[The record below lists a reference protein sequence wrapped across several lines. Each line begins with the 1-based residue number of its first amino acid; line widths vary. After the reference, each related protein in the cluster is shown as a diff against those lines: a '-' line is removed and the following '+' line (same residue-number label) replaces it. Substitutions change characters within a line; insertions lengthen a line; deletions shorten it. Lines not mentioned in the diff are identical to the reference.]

1 MPSIEGMANIIT
13 VCLGRNIRFNLVV
26 QAYAQIKNKYGDDA
40 DTIDGNCGN
49 TIYILTNDQETAEKV
64 SKKLGNQTINLPSRS
79 GKGLST
85 DKNKTEGLDQRPLLT
100 ANELMSFKEGES
112 AVIRVIKRQDNN
124 RKRIR
129 PRPIYNTG
137 ETALKYRWE
146 YLGKEFDT
154 DKSILDIDID
164 SLHDDV
170 EPKKLIVDFLGE
182 RKEEQI
188 EKKTSEPEQV
198 QEASSQIETP
208 QPVEEPTMMGIDEEI
223 PEEAFQ
229 QEDSPFNSLSIEN
242 WKEKTVNEFFES
254 DLAVLKLVDKFFLA
268 QLGKSIDEVGNQEM
282 GEFYSEFQM
291 LAHNDHI
298 DKSVY
303 QAVENKINRILRD
316 LEEKEQVT
324 S

>member
-1 MPSIEGMANIIT
+1 MPSIEGMATLVT
-13 VCLGRNIRFNLVV
+13 VCLGRNIRFNLII
-26 QAYAQIKNKYGDDA
+26 QAYSQLKNKYGDDA

-49 TIYILTNDQETAEKV
+49 TIYILTNDQQTAEKV

-100 ANELMSFKEGES
+100 SNELMNFKEGES
-112 AVIRVIKRQDNN
+112 TVIRVIKRQDNE

-129 PRPIYNTG
+129 PRPIYNTK

-146 YLGKEFDT
+146 YLGREFDT

-170 EPKKLIVDFLGE
+170 DPKKLIVDFLGE
-182 RKEEQI
+182 RKAKQI
-188 EKKTSEPEQV
+188 EKEPPEPEQ
-198 QEASSQIETP
+198 ENSSPVEPP
-208 QPVEEPTMMGIDEEI
+208 QPVEEPTMMGIDEDI

-229 QEDSPFNSLSIEN
+229 QEDNPFDSLSIEN
-242 WKEKTVNEFFES
+242 WKGKKVNEFFES

-268 QLGKSIDEVGNQEM
+268 QLGKSIDEVENQEM